1 MLVVNNEQKIPL
13 SLFFRPKRELSYC
26 QAILTHAHTNCSPD
40 LSLAIQF
47 QTDSF
52 KLRECTLTNVQEVV
66 MVGASF
72 YCSSLVM
79 VTWPSWR
86 PSEAHTW
93 LSEMNNNIC
102 N

>member
-1 MLVVNNEQKIPL
+1 MLVVNNEQKLPL

-26 QAILTHAHTNCSPD
+26 QATLTHAHTNCSPD

-66 MVGASF
+66 MVGGSF
-72 YCSSLVM
+72 YCSSLAM
-79 VTWPSWR
+79 DTWPSWR
-86 PSEAHTW
+86 PSEAHTKTD
-93 LSEMNNNIC
+93 LAVRNEQ
-102 N
+102 